1 MWWSYWRLTSAAK
14 YFTFRDESGAARIEI
29 EIMDICKKV
38 SQLLSTSNWIILT
51 TRILLHATSYDH
63 DDHMD
68 EDDDC
73 HDDDVE
79 QSHQG
84 LEPQAIGLG
93 RFLPAKRCIVRSPG
107 LWHTARYFS
116 WATWGS
122 TIIGSYIIVIT
133 QRWLFDDMGLYD
145 YRFYIIMIYI
155 YIWWQAICEE
165 DHEWP
170 TDNVRL
176 RQGEVKLK
184 EIFIMMPWH
193 SQLISIMDY
202 KMILPPS
209 FQSWL

>member
-1 MWWSYWRLTSAAK
+1 MISEWFVSKDSEIWLPQNTINCTGAWIRGDMDSGLQLWSKRLYRLFPPAK

-51 TRILLHATSYDH
+51 TRILLHATTYDH

-116 WATWGS
+116 WATWGF

-155 YIWWQAICEE
+155 HIFDDRHMWGRSRM
-165 DHEWP
+165 
-170 TDNVRL
+170 TDR
-176 RQGEVKLK
+176 
-184 EIFIMMPWH
+184 
-193 SQLISIMDY
+193 
-202 KMILPPS
+202 
-209 FQSWL
+209 